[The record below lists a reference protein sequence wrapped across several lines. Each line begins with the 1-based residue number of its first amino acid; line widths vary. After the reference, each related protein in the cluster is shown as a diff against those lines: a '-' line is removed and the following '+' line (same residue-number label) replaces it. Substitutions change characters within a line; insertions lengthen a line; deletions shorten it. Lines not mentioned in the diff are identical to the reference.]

1 MASTIFD
8 GLPLPPISRL
18 LGWTLI
24 ALDAQAGT
32 IEVAF
37 LARDDFANPSGFVQG
52 GMIAAMLDD
61 TLGPAVF
68 AHSGGKL
75 MAKTIDLHLHFVRP
89 VRIGRVT
96 TTARVISVG
105 ARVAFV
111 EGKLFD
117 LEGRLCATATASA
130 IFAPAAAGNT

>member
-1 MASTIFD
+1 MTSTIFD
-8 GLPLPPISRL
+8 TLRLPPISRL
-18 LGWTLI
+18 LGWQLI
-24 ALDAQAGT
+24 TLDAQAGT

-37 LARDDFANPSGFVQG
+37 VAGDDFANPSGFVQG

-68 AHSGGKL
+68 AQAGGTL
-75 MAKTIDLHLHFVRP
+75 ITTTIDLHLHYIRP

-96 TTARVISVG
+96 TTARVINIG
-105 ARVAFV
+105 ARIAFV

-117 LEGRLCATATASA
+117 LEGRLCATASASA
-130 IFAPAAAGNT
+130 VLTPAASGSA